1 MTTPFQI
8 VDVFSERA
16 FAGNPVAVVFTDAS
30 LSTDTMQRIT
40 RWLNLSE
47 TCFVLPTTVAE
58 ADYRVRI
65 FTLERELPFAG
76 HPTLGTAHAWL
87 RAGGVPQS
95 ERDIVQECGAG
106 LVRLRREAKG
116 HLSFA
121 APPLERSGPLEPA
134 EVAQIVQVLGISMD
148 AVVDAA
154 WCDNGP
160 GWAGVLLPTA
170 EDVLALKPANA
181 HPTRIDIG
189 VVGPCA
195 DDRPEALELRAF
207 FSDHTGALREDPVT
221 GSLNASIAQWLVG
234 SGRLE
239 APYTARQGTAIG
251 YEGRIHITA
260 DDGDQLWVGGATHTR
275 FEGETHLA

>member
-8 VDVFSERA
+8 VDVFSPRA
-16 FAGNPVAVVFTDAS
+16 FAGNPVAVVFADAS
-30 LSTDTMQRIT
+30 LGTDTMQRIT

-47 TCFVLPTTVAE
+47 TCFVLPTTE
-58 ADYRVRI
+58 PKADYRVRI

-95 ERDIVQECGAG
+95 EDEIVQECGAG
-106 LVRLRREAKG
+106 LVRLRRSPQG
-116 HLSFA
+116 RLSFA
-121 APPLERSGPLEPA
+121 APPLERSGPLDPTKLA
-134 EVAQIVQVLGISMD
+134 EIAGVLGIVQD
-148 AVVDAA
+148 AIVDAA

-160 GWAGVLLPTA
+160 GWAGILLPSA
-170 EDVLALKPANA
+170 EDVLALKPASA

-189 VVGPCA
+189 VVGPYTA
-195 DDRPEALELRAF
+195 DELAAVELREF

-239 APYTARQGTAIG
+239 APYLASQGTALG
-251 YEGRIHITA
+251 CEGRIHIEA
-260 DDGDQLWVGGATHTR
+260 DATEQLWVGGETHTR